1 MSETPAD
8 ARPVYETSVFLTLL
22 TREAGRASRYRDFFG
37 LCLLTPDR
45 RPSAEAAGDPAGLH
59 STIAELLRTTDMV
72 GHVDGAVAFLLV
84 NTSPADSLAIA
95 ERVRARLS
103 QPDPVSIGLASFPR
117 DGTDAH
123 ALLDRA
129 RALMEQAR
137 HDGGDRVRD
146 ADHAE

>member
-1 MSETPAD
+1 MSQMPAD
-8 ARPVYETSVFLTLL
+8 ARPVYDMSVFLTLL

-45 RPSAEAAGDPAGLH
+45 RPSAEAADPAGLH

-95 ERVRARLS
+95 ERVRACLS
-103 QPDPVSIGLASFPR
+103 QADPVSIGLASFPR

-137 HDGGDRVRD
+137 HDGGNRVRD
-146 ADHAE
+146 AAHAE

>member
-1 MSETPAD
+1 MSETPVD
-8 ARPVYETSVFLTLL
+8 ARPIYDTPVFLTLL

-37 LCLLTPDR
+37 LCLLAPDR
-45 RPSAEAAGDPAGLH
+45 RPGAEAPDPAGLH

-72 GHVDGAVAFLLV
+72 GHVEGAMAFLLV

-95 ERVRARLS
+95 ERVRARLAEA
-103 QPDPVSIGLASFPR
+103 DPVSIGLASFPR

-137 HDGGDRVRD
+137 HGGGNRVRD

>member
-1 MSETPAD
+1 MSDTPVD
-8 ARPVYETSVFLTLL
+8 ARPIYDTPVFLTLL

-37 LCLLTPDR
+37 LCLLAPDR
-45 RPSAEAAGDPAGLH
+45 RPGAEAPDPAGLH

-95 ERVRARLS
+95 ERVRARLAES
-103 QPDPVSIGLASFPR
+103 DPVSIGLAAFPR

-137 HDGGDRVRD
+137 HGGGNRVRD

>member
-45 RPSAEAAGDPAGLH
+45 RRSGGAVDPAGLH
-59 STIAELLRTTDMV
+59 STIAE
-72 GHVDGAVAFLLV
+72 
-84 NTSPADSLAIA
+84 
-95 ERVRARLS
+95 RVRARLS
-103 QPDPVSIGLASFPR
+103 QTDPVSIGLASFPR

>member
-1 MSETPAD
+1 MGETLVAAPPMYAAPVFSTVL
-8 ARPVYETSVFLTLL
+8 ARGE
-22 TREAGRASRYRDFFG
+22 GRASRYRDFFG

-45 RPSAEAAGDPAGLH
+45 RPGAEAPDPAGLH

-72 GHVDGAVAFLLV
+72 GHVEDAVAFLLV

-95 ERVRARLS
+95 ERVRARLAEA
-103 QPDPVSIGLASFPR
+103 DPVSIGLASFPR

-129 RALMEQAR
+129 RALMEHAR
-137 HDGGDRVRD
+137 HGGRNRVRD

>member
-1 MSETPAD
+1 MSETPVD
-8 ARPVYETSVFLTLL
+8 ARPIYDTPVFLTLL

-45 RPSAEAAGDPAGLH
+45 RPGAEAPDPAGLH

-95 ERVRARLS
+95 ERVRARLAEA
-103 QPDPVSIGLASFPR
+103 DPVSIGLASFPR

-123 ALLDRA
+123 ALLPSLLTLPEVSRL
-129 RALMEQAR
+129 RRQ
-137 HDGGDRVRD
+137 
-146 ADHAE
+146 